1 MDKDIN
7 FLHWLYHRMKYL
19 HRYNEHDQILTQLNL
34 LINRLKN
41 KQELLISNQDLD
53 QIISKYYI
61 DFYLEKGSESDDI
74 NIGYTN
80 TERVKLRQT
89 IRSLVN
95 DILNLNVPKEFTIKD
110 K

>member
-1 MDKDIN
+1 
-7 FLHWLYHRMKYL
+7 MKYL
-19 HRYNEHDQILTQLNL
+19 HKYNEQDQILSTLNL
-34 LINRLKN
+34 LIKRLKN

-53 QIISKYYI
+53 QIISKYYV
-61 DFYLEKGSESDDI
+61 DFYLEKGSGSDDI

-80 TERVKLRQT
+80 AERVKLRQT

-95 DILNLNVPKEFTIKD
+95 DILNLNLPQEFTIKD